1 MSRAFH
7 LNLALKTAI
16 LASGKLQKRI
26 ARAARI
32 DETSLS
38 HIVRGRRPA
47 TEIERKRLARV
58 LEKTEADLFPS
69 IETTELSAAS

>member
-1 MSRAFH
+1 MSRAFQ

-38 HIVRGRRPA
+38 HIVRGRRDA
-47 TEIERKRLARV
+47 TAHERKHLARV
-58 LEKTEADLFPS
+58 LGKSEDDLFPS
-69 IETTELSAAS
+69 VNPSQSSVA